1 MAHNGGVG
9 GGNQDQAEQK
19 SAPIIHV
26 RADSDSCLEELFT
39 LGLKPPGAQPMM
51 PKPLRLRNLPQSCFN
66 PPSSGGSR
74 SPSCHSRENSLDSSG
89 LLQPYSPMQQPVGSP
104 QPQIGQTPQPIH
116 TRAHSSPA
124 NLQQTLAA
132 VQQQQQQH
140 FHLRQPSCDVS
151 GSADLGPL
159 PPGWEP
165 ARTPQGQLYF
175 MNHITKTTQWEDPR
189 LQIQQQNIKEQQL
202 GQIPNNNLPQTL
214 QQKQLMMSR
223 PLPHGWEQG
232 VTPEGEVYFINHV
245 TKTTTWFDPRIP
257 INMQT
262 GPNVRV
268 GSAQVQQQQQMLR
281 LQRLENERRV
291 LQQRQAELEK
301 MEQNRLIRQQSM
313 SGGNRGFHDNI
324 QAAVNAT
331 QEMLMRQ
338 SLNSDGAPSPQ
349 DPFHPLNHRP
359 LEMQHIREESADS
372 GLGMGSNFNL
382 GSIPEDMGMDGM
394 DSMDTGDLD
403 TTLTDPATPTPTTN
417 LIGCGMQ
424 QQQVVDA
431 GSAMESGDTLI
442 PNLQNDIG
450 EEFQNDLM
458 QTILTSQNQQQNQ
471 QLPNEGPLTWL

>member
-1 MAHNGGVG
+1 MANNC
-9 GGNQDQAEQK
+9 NQEQPEKK

-39 LGLKPPGAQPMM
+39 LALKPPGAQPMM
-51 PKPLRLRNLPQSCFN
+51 PKPLRLRNLPQSFFN
-66 PPSSGGSR
+66 PPQSGGSR

-89 LLQPYSPMQQPVGSP
+89 LIQQQPYSPMQQPVGSP
-104 QPQIGQTPQPIH
+104 QPQAPTPMH

-132 VQQQQQQH
+132 VQQQQQQQH

-151 GSADLGPL
+151 GSPDMGPL

-189 LQIQQQNIKEQQL
+189 LQIQQQNIKEQQQL
-202 GQIPNNNLPQTL
+202 SQMPNSSLPQTL
-214 QQKQLMMSR
+214 QQKQLLMSR

-232 VTPEGEVYFINHV
+232 VTPDGEIYFINHV

-257 INMQT
+257 INMQA
-262 GPNVRV
+262 GPNIRV

-301 MEQNRLIRQQSM
+301 MEQNRLMRAQQQS
-313 SGGNRGFHDNI
+313 RGFHDNI

-338 SLNSDGAPSPQ
+338 NLNGDGAQSPQ

-359 LEMQHIREESADS
+359 IEMQHIREESADS

-382 GSIPEDMGMDGM
+382 GSIPEDMGMEGM
-394 DSMDTGDLD
+394 DSMDTGELD
-403 TTLTDPATPTPTTN
+403 TTLTDPATPTPSTT

-424 QQQVVDA
+424 QQQVVDQ
-431 GSAMESGDTLI
+431 GNPNDTLI
-442 PNLQNDIG
+442 PNLQADLG
-450 EEFQNDLM
+450 GEFQSDLM
-458 QTILTSQNQQQNQ
+458 QTILTSQNQQQVNQ
-471 QLPNEGPLTWL
+471 IAQDGQLTWL